1 MVELEAEILAR
12 LGCLREGGLYRLAV
26 DAVLGLDERAIHKVF
41 AGQDGHARVLGGKL
55 GPLWKGNGKSGED
68 LVFIGLELPGQARLL
83 AAQDVAAGISIGL
96 CGELLHLK
104 GAGRRRRKNS
114 AAAQSA
120 SRKGTGNSQ
129 TTQGRTGAAE
139 CCVHGFSHDKT
150 PYAPARQSTR
160 EYAQR
165 PLPR

>member
-12 LGCLREGGLYRLAV
+12 LGCLGEGCLHRLAI
-26 DAVLGLDERAIHKVF
+26 DAVLGFDKRAIHQVL

-55 GPLWKGNGKSGED
+55 GPLRKGNGKAGEG
-68 LVFIGLELPGQARLL
+68 LIVIGLELPGQARLL
-83 AAQDVAAGISIGL
+83 AAQDVAAGIGIGL

-104 GAGRRRRKNS
+104 GAGGRGGKNG

-120 SRKGTGNSQ
+120 SRKGTGNNQ
-129 TTQGRTGAAE
+129 TTQGRAGAAK

-165 PLPR
+165 PLSP

>member
-12 LGCLREGGLYRLAV
+12 LGRLGEGSLHRLAI
-26 DAVLGLDERAIHKVF
+26 DAVLGFDKRAIHQVL

-55 GPLWKGNGKSGED
+55 GPLRKGNGKSGES
-68 LVFIGLELPGQARLL
+68 LVFIGLELPSQARLL
-83 AAQDVAAGISIGL
+83 AAQDIAAGIGIGL
-96 CGELLHLK
+96 RGELLHLK
-104 GAGRRRRKNS
+104 GTGGRGGKNG

-120 SRKGTGNSQ
+120 SRKGTGNNQ
-129 TTQGRTGAAE
+129 TTQGSAGTAK

-160 EYAQR
+160 AYAQR
-165 PLPR
+165 PLSP